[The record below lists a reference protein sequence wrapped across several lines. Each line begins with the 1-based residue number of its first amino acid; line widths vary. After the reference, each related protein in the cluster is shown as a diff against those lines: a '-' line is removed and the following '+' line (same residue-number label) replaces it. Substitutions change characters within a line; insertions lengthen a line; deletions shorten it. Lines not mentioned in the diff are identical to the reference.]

1 MKLQVDVGLGYSQQA
16 KISLVVADKTS
27 DFYGKGTPFLPLVY
41 KGTHGQAELILRPA
55 ALLFAPRTSSTRRS
69 SALQGTKLASA

>member
-1 MKLQVDVGLGYSQQA
+1 MNNISQQ
-16 KISLVVADKTS
+16 L
-27 DFYGKGTPFLPLVY
+27 LPLVY